1 MFNFSSNTKVEQ
13 KFKIADLLKM
23 IKADKQMKAQAQ
35 DIASVQFCHA
45 LSEAT
50 TGLKPSEEVNEIYV
64 IQIDLKNEQIPY
76 EFIKALDR
84 TIHFQV
90 LFALKNRDKTKYITD
105 FKAITEERIS
115 QSQFFESSWLDAPP
129 KDMPLV
135 GNLTELYK
143 QMLIE
148 LSKMQFRAGETIKDW
163 LQRNLDI
170 EKLEKE
176 FKKIEKQMKAEVQP
190 KKQLEYNNKLREI
203 YQQIREKKD
212 SGVA

>member
-1 MFNFSSNTKVEQ
+1 MFSFSSNTKVDQ

-35 DIASVQFCHA
+35 EIASVRICHA

-50 TGLKPSEEVNEIYV
+50 TGLKPTEEVNEIYV
-64 IQIDLKNEQIPY
+64 IQIELKNDQIPY

-90 LFALKNRDKTKYITD
+90 LFEINHRDKTKYLADYKT
-105 FKAITEERIS
+105 ITEEKIT
-115 QSQFFESSWLDAPP
+115 QSQMFESDWLEALP

-135 GNLTELYK
+135 GSLTELYK
-143 QMLIE
+143 QMLVE
-148 LSKMQFRAGETIKDW
+148 LSKIQFRAGETIKDW

-176 FKKIEKQMKAEVQP
+176 FKKIEKQMKSEVQP
-190 KKQLEYNNKLREI
+190 KKQLEYNDKLRAI
-203 YQQIREKKD
+203 YKQIQDKK
-212 SGVA
+212 V

>member
-1 MFNFSSNTKVEQ
+1 MYVFSSNTKVEQ

-35 DIASVQFCHA
+35 DIESVQFCHA

-50 TGLKPSEEVNEIYV
+50 TGLKPSDEVNEIYV

-76 EFIKALDR
+76 EFIKALDK

-105 FKAITEERIS
+105 FKTITEERIS

-135 GNLTELYK
+135 GSLTELYK

-148 LSKMQFRAGETIKDW
+148 LSQMQFRAGETIKDW
-163 LQRNLDI
+163 LQLQVNLNI
-170 EKLEKE
+170 QVS
-176 FKKIEKQMKAEVQP
+176 KI
-190 KKQLEYNNKLREI
+190 
-203 YQQIREKKD
+203 
-212 SGVA
+212 